1 MTTGPDDHGTP
12 PGHATPDD
20 RATPETPPGPAADA
34 GDRRAS
40 DRAWL
45 ELAIELARDCPPS
58 TTAYSVG
65 AVIVAADGTELAR
78 GHSREDHPLSHAEE
92 AALAKL
98 SPDDPRL
105 AGATLYSS
113 LEPCSVRASRP
124 RACTH
129 LVLGAG
135 IPRVVLAWREPALFV
150 ADCTGVELLEQ
161 AGVEVVELP
170 ELADAARAVNAHLDV

>member
-1 MTTGPDDHGTP
+1 MTTAPHGHDTP
-12 PGHATPDD
+12 GA
-20 RATPETPPGPAADA
+20 
-34 GDRRAS
+34 RREG

-45 ELAIELARDCPPS
+45 ELAIEVARDCPPS
-58 TTAYSVG
+58 STAYSVG

-113 LEPCSVRASRP
+113 LEPCSVRSSRP
-124 RACTH
+124 RACAH
-129 LVLGAG
+129 LVLGTG
-135 IPRVVLAWREPALFV
+135 IPRVVLAWREPSLFV

-161 AGVEVVELP
+161 AGVEVVEIP
-170 ELADAARAVNAHLDV
+170 ELADAARAVNAHLGV